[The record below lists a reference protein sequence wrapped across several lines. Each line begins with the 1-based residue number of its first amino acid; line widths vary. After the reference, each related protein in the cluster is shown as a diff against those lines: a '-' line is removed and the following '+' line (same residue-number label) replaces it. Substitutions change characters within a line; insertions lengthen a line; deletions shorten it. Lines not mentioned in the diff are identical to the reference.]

1 MTVLY
6 GVMFLVMR
14 NLIVVGKGG
23 IHLAK
28 RQRRVR
34 PLIVTTDYEEEKA
47 SRDLAGVLLLY
58 VNYQLRS
65 IYLIDR

>member
-23 IHLAK
+23 IHLAAK

-47 SRDLAGVLLLY
+47 SRDLAGVLLL
-58 VNYQLRS
+58 
-65 IYLIDR
+65 